1 MKRYWKLSTF
11 ILIII
16 LTIGIFYLKPLFSS
30 NEYPNF
36 TIETINGDSTEIKNL
51 TLRGSYSP
59 DTKLQSDFESMYSE
73 KIFSLSH
80 DQVIYD
86 KKQSFFSQLSYLD
99 NFSPLNRLQKEHK
112 TFIRGKN
119 LQFQN
124 FFEDDSFIVY
134 VNLDQEFLDK
144 RAGKRFFDIRLLNKK
159 TDEELSYKIILP
171 EKGEYQY
178 IGIQKIQIINS
189 GLSVVTRNDP
199 SQINEQ
205 DYQENLS
212 EYHVYQLDLSNQKV
226 VTDHLISF
234 EKNPSFNGLTQVEL
248 LSETQLDQTADDLV
262 FYLTYNQ
269 SVNGTDQLASLN
281 SSSEILDYEL
291 IHYKIS
297 TNESK
302 KISLPKEV
310 RTLTSA
316 FTSDKNTLYSYF
328 FIDKTLT
335 LYTTLL
341 NKPDESSRLLIDL
354 PVSKDSI
361 EWKSIKNNKLY
372 LVSATTESP
381 LKKKLSIYHLTD
393 GELIYEGSIE
403 PTADNLLTTKNNLTI
418 DNGLID

>member
-11 ILIII
+11 ILMII
-16 LTIGIFYLKPLFSS
+16 LTIGIFYLKPLFSYD
-30 NEYPNF
+30 EYPDF
-36 TIETINGDSTEIKNL
+36 TMETIKGDSTEIKNL
-51 TLRGSYSP
+51 TLRGYYSP
-59 DTKLQSDFESMYSE
+59 DTKLQSDSDAMYSE
-73 KIFSLSH
+73 KTFSLSH
-80 DQVIYD
+80 NQVRYD

-99 NFSPLNRLQKEHK
+99 DFSPLNRLQKEHK

-134 VNLDQEFLDK
+134 VNLDQEYLDK

-178 IGIQKIQIINS
+178 VGIQKIQIINS

-199 SQINEQ
+199 SQTNEQ
-205 DYQENLS
+205 DYRENLP

-226 VTDHLISF
+226 ATDHLISF
-234 EKNPSFNGLTQVEL
+234 EENSSFNELTRVEL

-269 SVNGTDQLASLN
+269 SIDEIDELTSLD
-281 SSSEILDYEL
+281 SSSETIDYEL
-291 IHYKIS
+291 AHYKIS

-302 KISLPKEV
+302 KIPLLKEFS
-310 RTLTSA
+310 TLNSA
-316 FTSDKNTLYSYF
+316 VISDKKTLYSYF

-335 LYTTLL
+335 LSTTSL

-354 PVSKDSI
+354 PVSEDSI